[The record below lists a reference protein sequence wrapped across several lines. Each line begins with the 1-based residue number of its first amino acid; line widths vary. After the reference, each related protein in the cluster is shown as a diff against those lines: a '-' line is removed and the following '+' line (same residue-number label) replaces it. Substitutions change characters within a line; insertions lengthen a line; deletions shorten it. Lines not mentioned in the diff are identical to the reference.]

1 MKLKKNIFIITH
13 NVVLRCLIG
22 TNVTVINSDFH
33 SLNYLDRGNKK
44 IISKDVVVKDDV
56 FIGNDVTI
64 LKGVIVGCGAVIGCG
79 SIVLNDVLPATIVAG
94 NPAVKIR
101 DVF

>member
-1 MKLKKNIFIITH
+1 
-13 NVVLRCLIG
+13 
-22 TNVTVINSDFH
+22 
-33 SLNYLDRGNKK
+33 
-44 IISKDVVVKDDV
+44 
-56 FIGNDVTI
+56 VTI